1 LGVVFSFLL
10 LAVAFL
16 LFVLAVLF
24 SKLRCMLLFSHFL
37 SLIIKNME
45 NLKDVE
51 RKVVYPTK
59 GPLKM
64 DSCGFATIYCA
75 TTSTT
80 PMENSLN
87 VDVIV

>member
-1 LGVVFSFLL
+1 
-10 LAVAFL
+10 
-16 LFVLAVLF
+16 
-24 SKLRCMLLFSHFL
+24 
-37 SLIIKNME
+37 ME

-51 RKVVYPTK
+51 RKVVCPTK

>member
-1 LGVVFSFLL
+1 
-10 LAVAFL
+10 
-16 LFVLAVLF
+16 
-24 SKLRCMLLFSHFL
+24 
-37 SLIIKNME
+37 ME
-45 NLKDVE
+45 NFKDVG

-59 GPLKM
+59 SPLEM

-75 TTSTT
+75 TTSTK

>member
-1 LGVVFSFLL
+1 
-10 LAVAFL
+10 
-16 LFVLAVLF
+16 
-24 SKLRCMLLFSHFL
+24 
-37 SLIIKNME
+37 ME

-75 TTSTT
+75 TISTT
-80 PMENSLN
+80 PMENNLN
-87 VDVIV
+87 VDDG